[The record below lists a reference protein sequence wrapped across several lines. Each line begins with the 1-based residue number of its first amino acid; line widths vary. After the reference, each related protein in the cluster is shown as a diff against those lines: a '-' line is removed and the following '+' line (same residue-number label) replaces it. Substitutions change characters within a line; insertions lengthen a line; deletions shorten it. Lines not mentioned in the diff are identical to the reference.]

1 MPAVVISNLYRNLF
15 GVSRSNALW
24 LFIFL
29 EELQMNIEKIK
40 LAMFAAIL
48 TTGLTACEKPGP
60 AEKAGKEID
69 QAMAEASSK
78 MSEASEKLSEQA
90 VNVSKVL
97 DDASITAKV
106 VADILA
112 DPDLKHLEIHVET
125 TGKVVTLTGLV
136 DSQDNSDKAEK
147 IAAAVTD
154 VKEVDN
160 KLNVKSPS

>member
-69 QAMAEASSK
+69 QAMAEASSNTR
-78 MSEASEKLSEQA
+78 KLTATNSLVLQA
-90 VNVSKVL
+90 RL
-97 DDASITAKV
+97 GAAWPGW
-106 VADILA
+106 AGL
-112 DPDLKHLEIHVET
+112 
-125 TGKVVTLTGLV
+125 GKVRHGLG
-136 DSQDNSDKAEK
+136 SQADCDW
-147 IAAAVTD
+147 
-154 VKEVDN
+154 
-160 KLNVKSPS
+160 